1 MTTAGP
7 SRPTVIL
14 VAHAVHDHGGME
26 RAMAELIR
34 RGQDRAHFVVVAR
47 ELAADLRADVEWER
61 VAVPARP
68 APLRF
73 AAFFLLGSRAVR
85 RRSSGALVHTVGAI
99 VANDVDLASVHYCH
113 AAARRVPR
121 AERAS
126 PTRRLNSAID
136 RWISLAAE
144 RFVYRRRA
152 RELAAVSDSV
162 AGELAREYPG
172 VPVVLTP
179 NGVDAERFRPNPDA
193 RVAIRGRLGIA
204 DDTPVVL
211 FVGGDWGR
219 KGLFVLLE
227 ALRDERLAARPWCL
241 VVVGPGDGAALTSD
255 ARIGESGGD
264 RLRIIG
270 AVDDSAPYFA
280 AADLF
285 VLPSAYETFGLAA
298 FEAAASGLPVIA
310 TAVGEIPMLLAEQSG
325 DRAGV
330 LVDRD
335 PRSVA
340 DAVVAYLDDSALRWR
355 SGMVARSRAEA
366 WSWDASVDA
375 VFAAYATMKPR
386 S

>member
-1 MTTAGP
+1 MTYEGP
-7 SRPTVIL
+7 VRPTVIL

-34 RGQDRAHFVVVAR
+34 RGRDRADFVVVAR
-47 ELAADLRADVEWER
+47 DLAPDLRSGVEWER

-73 AAFFLLGSRAVR
+73 ATFFVVASRAVR
-85 RRSSGALVHTVGAI
+85 RRSSGALVHTIGAI
-99 VANDVDLASVHYCH
+99 VGNDVDLASVHYCH
-113 AAARRVPR
+113 AAARHVSR
-121 AERAS
+121 AERAGLA
-126 PTRRLNSAID
+126 RRGNSMLD
-136 RWISLAAE
+136 RWVSLAAE

-152 RELAAVSDSV
+152 RQLAAVSDSV
-162 AGELAREYPG
+162 AAELAREYPG

-179 NGVDAERFRPNPDA
+179 NGVDADRFRPDA
-193 RVAIRGRLGIA
+193 VARAEVRARLGIA
-204 DDTPVVL
+204 DDTPIVL

-219 KGLFVLLE
+219 KGLFVTLE
-227 ALRDERLAARPWCL
+227 ALRDPRLMARQWCL
-241 VVVGPGDGAALTSD
+241 VVVGPGDSD
-255 ARIGESGGD
+255 AIDAGGLGD
-264 RLRIIG
+264 RLRVVG
-270 AVDDSAPYFA
+270 EVADSAPYFA

-325 DRAGV
+325 ERAGA
-330 LVDRD
+330 LVHRD
-335 PRSVA
+335 AWSVA
-340 DAVVAYLDDSALRWR
+340 DALVAYLDDSALRSR
-355 SGMVARSRAEA
+355 AGAVARTRAEA